1 MVFVNQFC
9 FINNNIFNQNN
20 VFKYISFYLLFLKL
34 RERTRTTWPFEG
46 GSLESLQL
54 GRKRLWIKKKI
65 WLFTITQIC
74 YMLGK
79 LLYYDIMAKFPIQV
93 SNTYEIKEVLLI
105 IMLPLL
111 YFFTDLLPKISKKM
125 LMEYVDIMFLYS
137 ESYLFSLLI

>member
-1 MVFVNQFC
+1 MN
-9 FINNNIFNQNN
+9 
-20 VFKYISFYLLFLKL
+20 
-34 RERTRTTWPFEG
+34 
-46 GSLESLQL
+46 
-54 GRKRLWIKKKI
+54 KKKI

-74 YMLGK
+74 FKLGK
-79 LLYYDIMAKFPIQV
+79 LLYHDIMAKFPIQV